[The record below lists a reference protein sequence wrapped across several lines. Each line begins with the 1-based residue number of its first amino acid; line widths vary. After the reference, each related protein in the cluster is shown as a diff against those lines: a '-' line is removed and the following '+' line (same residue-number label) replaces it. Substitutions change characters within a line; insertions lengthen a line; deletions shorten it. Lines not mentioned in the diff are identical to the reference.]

1 MKKYSK
7 FCLILGV
14 LFVGCFSTGNKEIMD
29 VSKTDQIQKGKTT
42 KEEARILLGDP
53 NHTTIMPS
61 GEEIWVYS
69 YTRATARPTSFIP
82 VVGLFAGGTD
92 VKGKTISLIFDANGV
107 LKTTSQGQMKG
118 GGGSVFD

>member
-1 MKKYSK
+1 M
-7 FCLILGV
+7 FH
-14 LFVGCFSTGNKEIMD
+14 GCFSAGNKEIMD
-29 VSKTDQIQKGKTT
+29 ASKTSKIQKGKTT

-53 NHTTIMPS
+53 NHITIMPN

-69 YTRATARPTSFIP
+69 YTRATARPTAFIP
-82 VVGLFAGGTD
+82 IVGLFAGGAD

-107 LKTTSQGQMKG
+107 IKSTSQGQMKG